1 MSEEQEK
8 QESESVAPPA
18 AKYFVHNAA
27 RSRHNRS
34 LRAAAASHQGLKQY
48 IGGGQHRLI
57 RGRPVALTEEK
68 LKEYLDELKEKFAAG
83 LIHVTTTDGHH
94 VDLETLEV
102 VKGIPSPP
110 MPSFPTDSAANDKP
124 WGEKIPPYVGDDQNS
139 LPAVLPEG
147 KLPEVLETKAAE
159 ERAAAEAEDEAALKA
174 IADAGDEEV
183 DPTGDTKLAGKVSS
197 GKSRRNK

>member
-1 MSEEQEK
+1 MAEEQEQ
-8 QESESVAPPA
+8 QESESSEESSPPPG

-34 LRAAAASHQGLKQY
+34 LRAAGATHQGLKQY

-68 LKEYLDELKEKFAAG
+68 FQEYLPELKEKLAAG
-83 LIHVTTTDGHH
+83 LIHVKTADGHH
-94 VDLETLEV
+94 IDLETLEV
-102 VKGIPSPP
+102 AKGIPSAPLP
-110 MPSFPTDSAANDKP
+110 KFPLDSAANDKP

-147 KLPEVLETKAAE
+147 KLPEVLEKKAAE
-159 ERAAAEAEDEAALKA
+159 ERAVAEAEDEAVLKA
-174 IADAGDEEV
+174 ITDTGDEEV
-183 DPTGDTKLAGKVSS
+183 DPTDDTELAGKVSS
-197 GKSRRNK
+197 GK